1 MSEGTDCTENP
12 TGLGA
17 DNFLSRI
24 TFRKASPTDIL
35 RCVEM
40 VKKESRSKGLMFVSK
55 NELEYRQHYAANY
68 YRCAV
73 YEDEDGNNDEDTIVG
88 FITGIRVGAIEE
100 ADKVVGHALTH
111 VVPHDPNGEVL
122 IIRSVIVGEE
132 YRKQGVGKAMIQDY
146 IGAVRELPKQS
157 SSKPKSSKKKP
168 IQKIVGLCWDHVLLP
183 FYLACGFSLQQAH
196 KVTGACTETEKSDEL
211 RRAYFFESSL
221 AATFDYGIFGDGNND
236 DGCNYYIVDSF
247 ASVPGTGNP
256 ASVVLLREEFDP
268 MVKHKWMQ
276 KVAAEFNLAETAFCW
291 PKGSNTGNDHADAI
305 AFFKN
310 ESHWNIR
317 YFTPTTEMGLCGHA
331 TLASA
336 AVLYQTLPSE
346 VLPSGTAV
354 VFHASE
360 DILTMNLENN
370 GEKEGISAVSSSQRV
385 SKVSMNFPPKP
396 TKDIS
401 TREEKATVR
410 NMLKSAFSI
419 DLEPLYVGLSDI
431 GDLLVELSPKTFSE
445 IGYDSLNFKAF
456 FEWDGYY
463 RGIVICCAAPESAVK
478 DKTDKS
484 IEIDFLSRFFAPKA
498 GIDEDPVTGSAHCS
512 LGPYFAKKLG
522 KKRVVGRQM
531 SVRSGVVECL
541 VAPDRVTLT
550 GTAITTMRGQL
561 FM

>member
-1 MSEGTDCTENP
+1 MSTGTDNP
-12 TGLGA
+12 IIAESGT
-17 DNFLSRI
+17 DDFLSRI
-24 TFRKASPTDIL
+24 KFRKASPTDIS

-40 VKKESRSKGLMFVSK
+40 VKKEPKSSGLMFVSK
-55 NELEYRQHYAANY
+55 NELEYRQHHAANY

-73 YEDEDGNNDEDTIVG
+73 CEDEDHENDEDKIIG
-88 FITGIRVGAIEE
+88 FITGIRLGVVEE
-100 ADKVVGHALTH
+100 DGNAVGHALTNI
-111 VVPHDPNGEVL
+111 VGHDPNGKVL
-122 IIRSVIVGEE
+122 VIRSVIVGEE
-132 YRKQGVGKAMIQDY
+132 YRKKGVGKAMIKDY
-146 IGAVRELPKQS
+146 IEAIRQIPKQTS
-157 SSKPKSSKKKP
+157 LKSPKKKP
-168 IQKIVGLCWDHVLLP
+168 VMKIVGLSWDQALSS
-183 FYLACGFSLQQAH
+183 FYLGCGFSVQQACN
-196 KVTGACTETEKSDEL
+196 VAGACTEIEKRDAL
-211 RRAYFFESSL
+211 QRAYFFELSL
-221 AATFDYGIFGDGNND
+221 ASPCDYGVFGDSNND
-236 DGCNYYIVDSF
+236 DEVSCCIVDSF

-256 ASVVLLREEFDP
+256 AAVVLLREDFDP
-268 MVKHKWMQ
+268 VVKHKWMQ

-291 PKGSNTGNDHADAI
+291 PKGSNTDNDHADAI

-317 YFTPTTEMGLCGHA
+317 YFTPTIEMGLCGHA

-360 DILTMNLENN
+360 DILTMNLANDETK
-370 GEKEGISAVSSSQRV
+370 GSVSSSQRV

-396 TKDIS
+396 TEEIS

-431 GDLLVELSPKTFSE
+431 GDLLVELSPKAFGE
-445 IGYDSLNFKAF
+445 IGYDSLNFKAL

-463 RGIVICCAAPESAVK
+463 RGIVICCVSPESESNENK
-478 DKTDKS
+478 KTDASLK
-484 IEIDFLSRFFAPKA
+484 IDFLSRFFAPKA

-512 LGPYFAKKLG
+512 LGPYFAKRLQKN
-522 KKRVVGRQM
+522 KVVGRQM
-531 SVRSGVVECL
+531 SIRSGIVECE
-541 VAPDRVTLT
+541 VAPDRVLLT
-550 GTAITTMRGQL
+550 GTAITTMSGKL